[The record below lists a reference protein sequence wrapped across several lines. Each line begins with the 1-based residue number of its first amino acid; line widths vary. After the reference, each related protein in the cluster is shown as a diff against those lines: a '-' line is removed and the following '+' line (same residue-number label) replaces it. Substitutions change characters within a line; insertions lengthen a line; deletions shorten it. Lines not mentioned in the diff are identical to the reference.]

1 MTPFDYKNKV
11 TQLENGTYCWRCEV
25 DDATSSFAYKLT
37 FGVCGGICA
46 VLILMSFIM
55 GDLWAMKITL
65 FTSLAVMAI
74 AGGVVLVFKKLGNW
88 DEFYWMNDEYIR
100 IGTGKSTAIME
111 YDRLKRVVLADNK
124 IMLEKKIGRGTVFIP
139 EGDYEFVKNYILSRI
154 SGTTEVVR
162 EGPWEKL

>member
-1 MTPFDYKNKV
+1 
-11 TQLENGTYCWRCEV
+11 
-25 DDATSSFAYKLT
+25 
-37 FGVCGGICA
+37 
-46 VLILMSFIM
+46 
-55 GDLWAMKITL
+55 
-65 FTSLAVMAI
+65 
-74 AGGVVLVFKKLGNW
+74 
-88 DEFYWMNDEYIR
+88 MNDEYIR

-139 EGDYEFVKNYILSRI
+139 DGDYEFVENYILARI

>member
-1 MTPFDYKNKV
+1 MLDYKDFKDRV
-11 TQLENGTYCWRCEV
+11 TRLEDGTWCWRCPV
-25 DDATSSFAYKLT
+25 DDSTAEFSYRLT

-46 VLILMSFIM
+46 LLILMAMFM
-55 GDLWAMKITL
+55 DPWALKITL
-65 FTSLAVMAI
+65 LSCLGVMAV
-74 AGGVVLVFKKLGNW
+74 AGGVVLIFKKLGAW

-139 EGDYEFVKNYILSRI
+139 DGDYEFVENYILARI